1 MQDLMASLPG
11 SQPINP
17 LSPTVNPL
25 INPQIDRKQLAGD
38 VATNKAAIKSDKNQK
53 LGMMLYAL
61 GGALRGDKDFVQNTL
76 ALQQMQEGKK
86 KQEETRAALK
96 KWSADNKDMLPPEM
110 ISLYNALP
118 DDKKMDLATSFITA
132 KPTKGPSSY
141 EEYIRTDDTP
151 TTEEYSVFLQ
161 QQKAAGA
168 TKIDF
173 GEKGFETLGPKK
185 YEERLDLASSAQVSN
200 VNLDNL
206 ENIINQGL
214 ETGFGAEIGLSL
226 NRVGQLIS
234 GPEYKAGE
242 IAGAES
248 FAAGANK
255 LILPLVKELGVNPT
269 DKDLDFVIKGSPE
282 LSKSVEGNKLMLKA
296 LKLSNAR
303 AIDQHNFD
311 NSFYGNPQNKGKTEV
326 DRNIAFQIHMA
337 ENPQIYSSEPLIQ
350 EYNALLEREAIR
362 KLTDKDFVSTQGV
375 ELPEIYK

>member
-1 MQDLMASLPG
+1 MQDLMAGLPG

-226 NRVGQLIS
+226 NRIGQLIS

-311 NSFYGNPQNKGKTEV
+311 NSFYINPENAGKTEI